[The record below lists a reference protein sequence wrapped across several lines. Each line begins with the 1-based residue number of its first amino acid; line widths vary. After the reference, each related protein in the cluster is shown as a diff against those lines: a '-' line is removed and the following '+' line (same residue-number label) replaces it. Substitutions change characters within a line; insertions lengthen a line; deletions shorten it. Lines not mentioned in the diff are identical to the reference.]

1 MVLFNP
7 LSLWRHLAPAWLATT
22 KTLPAYRTSLLRIGV
37 FSGLAVALETAGLS
51 LIYVLI
57 LNFTGGDPTEKVG
70 LEFLAQFAQSPLV
83 VAFTIVALITLGIQF
98 KYRIVKETAR
108 VADEAGSYAGKLALR
123 HARGLILDSDLQLR
137 DPRDLSKVLR
147 VMLKDI
153 PFACGFVAGG
163 MSRLLVHV
171 LQALVIAVILLYLSP
186 LLTLTFI
193 VLAFAAVTLLSRS
206 LTEVESVGQKR
217 NDNMVA
223 FNIETDE
230 ISEHLTGQD
239 ADSQAFT
246 ARVDKALDSGRAHDH
261 LHLRLSQRR
270 VRQAGP
276 LVISY
281 VYPIAIMCISLMY
294 IYRGD
299 LAPDIS
305 EVALYFLLFRQ
316 FIISM
321 NAIAMSFMAF
331 SRHYQPLA
339 AFHDLLV
346 LNELPTNVSFDE
358 DDEG

>member
-22 KTLPAYRTSLLRIGV
+22 KTLPAYRSSLMRIGV

-57 LNFTGGDPTEKVG
+57 LNFTGGDPTKKVG
-70 LEFLAQFAQSPLV
+70 LEFLAGFAQSPLV
-83 VAFTIVALITLGIQF
+83 VASTIVILITLGIQF

-108 VADEAGSYAGKLALR
+108 VASEAGSYAGKLALD
-123 HARGLILDSDLQLR
+123 HARGLILSSDPETRDLR
-137 DPRDLSKVLR
+137 DVSKVLR
-147 VMLKDI
+147 VLLKDI
-153 PFACGFVAGG
+153 PFACGFVAGS

-171 LQALVIAVILLYLSP
+171 LQAVVIAAILLYLSP

-193 VLAFAAVTLLSRS
+193 ILAFAAVTLLSKS

-217 NDNMVA
+217 SENMA
-223 FNIETDE
+223 GFNLETDE
-230 ISEHLTGQD
+230 ISGHLQGHD
-239 ADSQAFT
+239 ADSSAFD
-246 ARVDKALDSGRAHDH
+246 ASVDKALNSGRAHDH
-261 LHLRLSQRR
+261 LRLRLSQRR

-276 LVISY
+276 LVINY

-321 NAIAMSFMAF
+321 NVIAMSFMAF

-346 LNELPTNVSFDE
+346 LDELPSNVSFDE
-358 DDEG
+358 DDEE

>member
-1 MVLFNP
+1 MVLLNP
-7 LSLWRHLAPAWLATT
+7 LGLWRHLAPAWLATI
-22 KTLPAYRTSLLRIGV
+22 KTLPAYRTTLIRIGV
-37 FSGLAVALETAGLS
+37 FSGLAVALETGGLS

-57 LNFTGGDPTEKVG
+57 LNFTGGDPTKKVA
-70 LEFLAQFAQSPLV
+70 LEFLAGLAQSPLI
-83 VAFTIVALITLGIQF
+83 VAFTIVVMITLGIQF

-108 VADEAGSYAGKLALR
+108 VASEAGTYAGKLALDHTR
-123 HARGLILDSDLQLR
+123 KLILEGNPETR
-137 DPRDLSKVLR
+137 DPREVSKAIKTL
-147 VMLKDI
+147 LKDI

-186 LLTLTFI
+186 LLTLTLI
-193 VLAFAAVTLLSRS
+193 LLAFAAVTLLTRS

-217 NDNMVA
+217 NDNMA
-223 FNIETDE
+223 GFGLETDE
-230 ISEHLTGQD
+230 IAAHLSGPD
-239 ADSQAFT
+239 ADGAAFT
-246 ARVDKALDSGRAHDH
+246 YSVDKALDSGRAHDH
-261 LHLRLSQRR
+261 LRLRLSQRR

-276 LVISY
+276 LVINY
-281 VYPIAIMCISLMY
+281 VYPIAILAISLMY

-316 FIISM
+316 FIVSM

-339 AFHDLLV
+339 AFHALLV
-346 LNELPTNVSFDE
+346 HDELPTNVSIDE
-358 DDEG
+358 DDDE